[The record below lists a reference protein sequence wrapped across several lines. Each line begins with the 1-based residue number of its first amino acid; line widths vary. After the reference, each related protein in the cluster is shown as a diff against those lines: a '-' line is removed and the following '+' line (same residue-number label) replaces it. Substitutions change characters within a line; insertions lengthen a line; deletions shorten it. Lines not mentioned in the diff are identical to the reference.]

1 MTEANSVKARKL
13 YVGNLP
19 LDMSVNEQS
28 IKEFFDTAM
37 LAAFPDIKVPPSRFP
52 LWQSEVCANLTGA
65 LNLPSRKIQAT
76 PWRLCKPAKLCA
88 SHSAFSG

>member
-37 LAAFPDIKVPPSRFP
+37 LAAFPLLVAYDRIQQVPPP
-52 LWQSEVCANLTGA
+52 
-65 LNLPSRKIQAT
+65 P
-76 PWRLCKPAKLCA
+76 P
-88 SHSAFSG
+88 

>member
-37 LAAFPDIKVPPSRFP
+37 LAAFPDIKVPPSPFP
-52 LWQSEVCANLTGA
+52 LWQSEPCANVT
-65 LNLPSRKIQAT
+65 
-76 PWRLCKPAKLCA
+76 
-88 SHSAFSG
+88 SA

>member
-1 MTEANSVKARKL
+1 MNAAATQGVASLLGGASAMTEANSVKARKL

-37 LAAFPDIKVPPSRFP
+37 LAAFPDIKVPPSPFPRFGK
-52 LWQSEVCANLTGA
+52 VT
-65 LNLPSRKIQAT
+65 RVQA
-76 PWRLCKPAKLCA
+76 
-88 SHSAFSG
+88 

>member
-52 LWQSEVCANLTGA
+52 LL
-65 LNLPSRKIQAT
+65 K
-76 PWRLCKPAKLCA
+76 
-88 SHSAFSG
+88 